1 MIITTTVDLES
12 RVRALEAEIAELKG
26 RIDRTELEAIERR
39 GDEEV
44 ARGQTIPVR
53 QAIETLRRKY
63 DIPTP

>member
-1 MIITTTVDLES
+1 MTMIAVDLES
-12 RVRALEAEIAELKG
+12 RVRALEAEIAELKA
-26 RIDRTELEAIERR
+26 RFDRTELDAIERR

-44 ARGQTIPVR
+44 ARGQTIPIH